1 MSLAETLL
9 EDLKTAL
16 KAKDEVG
23 KRTLRMLK
31 SDLGKAEADLGRD
44 LTEEDELKV
53 IASAVKSRKDSV
65 QAYVEAGREDLA
77 DDERAEI
84 AVLER
89 YLPAQLDEAA
99 ARDAITS
106 LAKELGVTE
115 KKQMGQLMG
124 EVMKRYRGQIDG
136 KVASAIARDI
146 LS

>member
-23 KRTLRMLK
+23 KRTIRMLK
-31 SDLGKAEADLGRD
+31 ADLGKAEADLARD

-53 IASAVKSRKDSV
+53 LASAVKSRKDSV
-65 QAYVEAGREDLA
+65 AAYAEAGREDLA
-77 DDERAEI
+77 DAERAEI
-84 AVLER
+84 AVLEK
-89 YLPAQLDEAA
+89 YLPAQMDEAA
-99 ARDAITS
+99 ARDAITA

-124 EVMKRYRGQIDG
+124 EVMKRFRGQIDG

-146 LS
+146 LA

>member
-23 KRTLRMLK
+23 KRTIRMLK
-31 SDLGKAEADLGRD
+31 ADLGKAEADLARD

-53 IASAVKSRKDSV
+53 LASAVKSRKDSV
-65 QAYVEAGREDLA
+65 AAYTDAGREDLA
-77 DDERAEI
+77 DAERAEI
-84 AVLER
+84 AVLEK
-89 YLPAQLDEAA
+89 YLPAQMDEAA
-99 ARDAITS
+99 ARDAITA

-124 EVMKRYRGQIDG
+124 EVMKRFRGQIDG

-146 LS
+146 LA